1 MYIESWCHQTILS
14 SVATFSS
21 CFLSSQQEG
30 PSSESFFASGGQSIR
45 ASASPTVLPMNI
57 QDWFPLGS
65 NGLISL
71 QSKGLLRVFSSTTVW
86 KHQFFRVQTSL
97 WSNSH
102 IHTWLLEKA
111 VLTKWTILS
120 KVMPLP
126 FNTLSR
132 FVIAYFLRSKRLNF
146 MATVTICSDFG
157 AQESKNLP
165 LFPLFTH
172 LYAMKWWDQCHDIH
186 FCMLS
191 FKLAFLLSS
200 FTFIKRLISS
210 SSSSDVRVMSSAY
223 LRLLIFL
230 LAILIPDCTSSSL
243 VFHMMYSAYKLN
255 KGGDGI
261 QPWHSP
267 FIILS
272 QSVAPC
278 LVLTIASWL
287 PYIFLRR

>member
-45 ASASPTVLPMNI
+45 ASASPTVLPRNI
-57 QDWFPLGS
+57 QDWFPWGS

-126 FNTLSR
+126 YNTLSR
-132 FVIAYFLRSKRLNF
+132 FVIAYFLRSKCLNF

-157 AQESKNLP
+157 AQENKKSTIISTVYP
-165 LFPLFTH
+165 SIRHEVMRP
-172 LYAMKWWDQCHDIH
+172 MSW
-186 FCMLS
+186 S
-191 FKLAFLLSS
+191 FLHVEF
-200 FTFIKRLISS
+200 
-210 SSSSDVRVMSSAY
+210 
-223 LRLLIFL
+223 
-230 LAILIPDCTSSSL
+230 
-243 VFHMMYSAYKLN
+243 
-255 KGGDGI
+255 
-261 QPWHSP
+261 
-267 FIILS
+267 
-272 QSVAPC
+272 
-278 LVLTIASWL
+278 
-287 PYIFLRR
+287 